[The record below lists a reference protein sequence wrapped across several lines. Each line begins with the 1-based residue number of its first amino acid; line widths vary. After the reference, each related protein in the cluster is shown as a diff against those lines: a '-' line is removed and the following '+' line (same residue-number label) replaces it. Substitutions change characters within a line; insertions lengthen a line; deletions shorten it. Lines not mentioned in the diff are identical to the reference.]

1 MKVQHM
7 NCEFTLRCKFLEL
20 LPHISVVVFNLTELG
35 RIQIQIGSTHV
46 HFGYLIIE
54 FWIGSS
60 KFKDLKLKLK
70 GYE

>member
-46 HFGYLIIE
+46 HFGYLMIE
-54 FWIGSS
+54 F
-60 KFKDLKLKLK
+60 
-70 GYE
+70 